1 MEEDRK
7 LYKVLVGKPKGKIP
21 LGRTRHRWEHVIR
34 MDLEGTGWVW
44 SGVDST
50 GSEKGTVADCCEGGD
65 EPSGSGATELA
76 IPRVIIILKLH
87 CYCSVVRCRGLP

>member
-7 LYKVLVGKPKGKIP
+7 LYKVLVGKPKGKRP

-44 SGVDST
+44 SGFNWLR
-50 GSEKGTVADCCEGGD
+50 KGDGG
-65 EPSGSGATELA
+65 
-76 IPRVIIILKLH
+76 
-87 CYCSVVRCRGLP
+87 GLL